1 MRLNEVYRNSG
12 LGKWFHGESATKEP
26 GWDRYNSEGKRV
38 GKCGDAKEGSA
49 YSACLSKQKAQ
60 KLGKEGRSSFVKRKR
75 AAQNQAGR
83 GEKGT
88 GKKGKKP
95 INVDTGASKM
105 EECVSCDHTLKN
117 IAENVATNILKSVFN
132 MSDEEIAMEKN
143 KIAAQAPPGVLAAMA
158 KADALTKQSLEHS
171 AQNWRTAASGY
182 RAATAATKQ
191 AKDVLVPQAQNLTY
205 LKKGLAA
212 DTAATVGKIKSGEI
226 KPGTPEWDS
235 MEQRTANLT
244 SGVTPSRAPYKNSS
258 ITPNMIANL
267 PAKDI
272 GPMREKLKQTEE
284 MKAKLAADKLEAEQ
298 MIAPAL
304 DIIRR
309 NFPTKKN
316 NETQPVLQ
324 EIYTS
329 KNTLL
334 EGKNKPNDPE
344 KWSACKS
351 AAKSKFD
358 VYPSAYANAWA
369 AKCYKKKGGSWRSV
383 KEGTQ
388 MDEFKSLIK
397 ENIVFNFLEN
407 AKPEFARRGAGRQ
420 RPKSWNKGT
429 KSGSEKRK
437 MREQGKRESDQR
449 EVYEGV
455 SPFKRWELHQE
466 LKHEDTPN
474 FERNMRQDAEIARM
488 DQNAKWSMQ
497 RLLPVYKKHGMAEE
511 HAARTDQYGFP
522 VFAHAITHPNF
533 KAFAKDFIDF
543 HTIENKKHW
552 AEHGKASSFHWP
564 AILRAKQG
572 LESLQQ
578 HEEYVAKK
586 QQSSGDLTEGESW
599 GPEFAGSSQDDATA
613 KAYEDEA
620 REAAMRQ
627 RGPVSHDEMMKKIQQ
642 AHEGALSHT
651 YTAHTMGKHK
661 KQDSHHM
668 LSKYI
673 EHFRHLMGPGS
684 SD

>member
-105 EECVSCDHTLKN
+105 EECYEC
-117 IAENVATNILKSVFN
+117 E
-132 MSDEEIAMEKN
+132 
-143 KIAAQAPPGVLAAMA
+143 
-158 KADALTKQSLEHS
+158 
-171 AQNWRTAASGY
+171 
-182 RAATAATKQ
+182 
-191 AKDVLVPQAQNLTY
+191 
-205 LKKGLAA
+205 
-212 DTAATVGKIKSGEI
+212 
-226 KPGTPEWDS
+226 
-235 MEQRTANLT
+235 
-244 SGVTPSRAPYKNSS
+244 
-258 ITPNMIANL
+258 
-267 PAKDI
+267 
-272 GPMREKLKQTEE
+272 
-284 MKAKLAADKLEAEQ
+284 
-298 MIAPAL
+298 
-304 DIIRR
+304 
-309 NFPTKKN
+309 
-316 NETQPVLQ
+316 Q
-324 EIYTS
+324 EII
-329 KNTLL
+329 L

-383 KEGTQ
+383 KESTE

-497 RLLPVYKKHGMAEE
+497 RLLPVYEKHGMAEE

-572 LESLQQ
+572 LESLRQ